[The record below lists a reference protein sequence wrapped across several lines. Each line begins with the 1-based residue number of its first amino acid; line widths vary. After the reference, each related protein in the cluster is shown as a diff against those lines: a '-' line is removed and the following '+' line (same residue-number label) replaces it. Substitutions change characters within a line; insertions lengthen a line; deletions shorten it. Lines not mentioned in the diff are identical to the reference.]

1 MNDIRE
7 AALAT
12 LAPPPDRRGEF
23 EALFRSYFYGDARPS
38 IEGEEDDETRIKDDR
53 GTREE
58 ENQVAHQKKGGE
70 LSSALEQLSSRDFQ
84 RDADGLGQ
92 FRRKLASALPAR
104 RS

>member
-12 LAPPPDRRGEF
+12 LAPSPDRRSEF
-23 EALFRSYFYGDARPS
+23 EAHFRAYFYGDAKPS
-38 IEGEEDDETRIKDDR
+38 IEGEEDEETRIKDDR

-58 ENQVAHQKKGGE
+58 EKQTTRREKGGE

-84 RDADGLGQ
+84 RDIDGLGQ
-92 FRRKLASALPAR
+92 FRRKLAFALPPR
-104 RS
+104 